1 MYVCI
6 DIHTCV
12 QQLMKDE
19 AMHLEE
25 SGKGWLGKFGGRKGK
40 EEIVIL

>member
-1 MYVCI
+1 MYVCL
-6 DIHTCV
+6 HTYM

-19 AMHLEE
+19 AMNLEE

-40 EEIVIL
+40 GDIVIL